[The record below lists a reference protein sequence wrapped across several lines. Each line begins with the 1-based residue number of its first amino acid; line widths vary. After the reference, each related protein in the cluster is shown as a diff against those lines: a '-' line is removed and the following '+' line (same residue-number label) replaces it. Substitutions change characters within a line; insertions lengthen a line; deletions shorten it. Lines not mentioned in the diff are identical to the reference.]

1 MKRAGVDIRRALAS
15 DWSAWAQLR
24 RGLWA
29 DCETDLAELQQLL
42 EEDGGTVLLAFAQG
56 QPVGLAEASLRHD
69 YVNGT
74 SSSPVGFLEG
84 WYVIESQRGLG
95 IGRAL
100 VAEVAR
106 WARAQGCSELAS
118 DTALDNTHAQAAHKA
133 SGFVET
139 ERVVYYCMSLDAPAE

>member
-15 DWSAWAQLR
+15 DWPAWAQLR
-24 RGLWA
+24 RALWA
-29 DCETDLAELQQLL
+29 DCETDLAELQHML

-74 SSSPVGFLEG
+74 SRSPVGFLEG
-84 WYVIESQRGLG
+84 WQVIESQRGRG

-100 VAEVAR
+100 VAEVAH

-118 DTALDNTHAQAAHKA
+118 DTALDNAQAQAAHKA

-139 ERVVYYCMSLDAPAE
+139 ERVVYYCMGLDAPAA

>member
-15 DWSAWAQLR
+15 DWPAWAQLR
-24 RGLWA
+24 RALWA
-29 DCETDLAELQQLL
+29 DCDTDLAELQQLL
-42 EEDGGTVLLAFAQG
+42 EGDGGTVLLAFAQG

-84 WYVIESQRGLG
+84 WYVIESLRGKG

-106 WARAQGCSELAS
+106 CVRAQGCSELAS
-118 DTALDNTHAQAAHKA
+118 DTALDNAQAQAAHKA

-139 ERVVYYCMSLDAPAE
+139 ERVVYYRMDLDAPAA